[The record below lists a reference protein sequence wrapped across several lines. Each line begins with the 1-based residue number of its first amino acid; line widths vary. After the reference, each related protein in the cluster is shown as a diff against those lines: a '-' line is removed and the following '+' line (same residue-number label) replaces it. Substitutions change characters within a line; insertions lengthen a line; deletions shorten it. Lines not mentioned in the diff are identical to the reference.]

1 MSKFKPFRALRPIP
15 EKAKQVASRPYDVL
29 DSKEAKEEAAGNE
42 YFLRVIKPE
51 IELSEDCNPYS
62 PEVYEK
68 RDAKPSQNAVRW
80 YSGKR

>member
-42 YFLRVIKPE
+42 YSFE
-51 IELSEDCNPYS
+51 GY
-62 PEVYEK
+62 
-68 RDAKPSQNAVRW
+68 QT
-80 YSGKR
+80 